1 MIGQQVFVTEAN
13 GKLVLPNFSITD
25 SLQSRLAC
33 AWVCAHA
40 QSCLSRTTSRLS
52 CFACRRGFRLLVAT
66 MQPRRRRP
74 DAAFSSSRPR
84 HLAVPGAFRRVASR
98 GSSSRSFWRIGGLP
112 RNDSY
117 RPGLHRRV
125 ATPHFDTPPQRPQ
138 FSPELG
144 PFLLPPMKRPP
155 TEAALTSAVP
165 GEARSSAPSFP
176 ALIPVAA
183 RL

>member
-84 HLAVPGAFRRVASR
+84 HLAVPGAFRRVASGPLEAQAHALFGELAACR
-98 GSSSRSFWRIGGLP
+98 GTIHTVRDYIGVSRPHISTHPHNGLSSPPSWGRFFC
-112 RNDSY
+112 
-117 RPGLHRRV
+117 RR
-125 ATPHFDTPPQRPQ
+125 
-138 FSPELG
+138 
-144 PFLLPPMKRPP
+144 
-155 TEAALTSAVP
+155 
-165 GEARSSAPSFP
+165 
-176 ALIPVAA
+176 
-183 RL
+183 